1 LEAAAALTRH
11 LKQQHPDA
19 SKDDLAARL
28 TLTLI
33 IKRPP
38 MNDLDIAK
46 AALNSAID
54 QMELTVDDILL
65 LTALATSFWI
75 SHPAAM
81 FQQLQASC
89 AEPPEAD
96 DQPWL

>member
-1 LEAAAALTRH
+1 
-11 LKQQHPDA
+11 
-19 SKDDLAARL
+19 
-28 TLTLI
+28 
-33 IKRPP
+33 

-75 SHPAAM
+75 SHPATM
-81 FQQLQASC
+81 LQQLQASY
-89 AEPPEAD
+89 AESSNDEQGQSED

>member
-1 LEAAAALTRH
+1 VGKLKRLTITRH
-11 LKQQHPDA
+11 
-19 SKDDLAARL
+19 RE
-28 TLTLI
+28 
-33 IKRPP
+33 PP

-89 AEPPEAD
+89 AESPEAD
-96 DQPWL
+96 DQPADATAPPDSQP